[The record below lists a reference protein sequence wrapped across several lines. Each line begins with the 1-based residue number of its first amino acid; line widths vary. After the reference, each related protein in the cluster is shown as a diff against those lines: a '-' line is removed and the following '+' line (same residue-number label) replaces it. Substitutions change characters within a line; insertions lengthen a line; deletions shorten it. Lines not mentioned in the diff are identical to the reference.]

1 LLLPKVTVKQKED
14 LSFRGSAGI
23 CLGQAPY
30 IDPKLFIGRESELD
44 QMKEI
49 LKPGGKSREHRRLVL
64 GGKGGIGKTQLVI
77 AYANRHRDDYKS
89 VFWLNAASEATVKD
103 SFRSIADRLF
113 DVQEPGVFEG
123 EKVVIHV
130 HRWLSDQENT
140 QWLLIFDNYDDPG
153 QFNIQKYYPFA
164 SHGAIVV
171 TTRRPD
177 LVAGREIRIEPLENI
192 EESLEILETRSQ
204 RKDAKTGE
212 PSTTTSIVH

>member
-1 LLLPKVTVKQKED
+1 LLLLKVTVKQKED
-14 LSFRGSAGI
+14 LSFRGSAGV

-64 GGKGGIGKTQLVI
+64 GGKGGVGKTQLVI
-77 AYANRHRDDYKS
+77 AYANRHRDEYKS

-103 SFRSIADRLF
+103 GFRSTADRLF
-113 DVQEPGVFEG
+113 DVQEPGILEG
-123 EKVVIHV
+123 EQAVIHV
-130 HRWLSDQENT
+130 HRWLSGQENT
-140 QWLLIFDNYDDPG
+140 QFD
-153 QFNIQKYYPFA
+153 IQKYYPFA

-177 LVAGREIRIEPLENI
+177 LVAGREIRIEPLNNI

-212 PSTTTSIVH
+212 PSTTASIVH